1 MFWNIDFCCNIL
13 QNLHSLIF
21 APIFLIDFMSF
32 PLTVLLD
39 YCPGRKYAQRVGSRV
54 QTQKPGTDT
63 QRRHSPG
70 SREADI
76 CLGKFFSHW
85 RLGSSVG
92 TFQIFDCPP
101 APKHS
106 PSLRNMSRV
115 HPYTPSPPLAQT
127 QPPPSAH
134 LLPTPSYSHFRRIK
148 GPASGDLE
156 PALDMELSFCLTVH

>member
-1 MFWNIDFCCNIL
+1 
-13 QNLHSLIF
+13 
-21 APIFLIDFMSF
+21 MSF

-106 PSLRNMSRV
+106 PPLRDMSRV
-115 HPYTPSPPLAQT
+115 HSYTPSPPPAQT
-127 QPPPSAH
+127 QSPPSAH
-134 LLPTPSYSHFRRIK
+134 PLPTPSYSHFRRSKVPPPEIWS
-148 GPASGDLE
+148 P
-156 PALDMELSFCLTVH
+156 PLTWS